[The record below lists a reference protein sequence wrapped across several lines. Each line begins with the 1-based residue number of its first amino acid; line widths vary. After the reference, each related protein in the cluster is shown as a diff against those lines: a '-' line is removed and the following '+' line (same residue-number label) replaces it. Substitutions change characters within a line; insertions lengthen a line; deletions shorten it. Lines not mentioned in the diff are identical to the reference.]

1 MAIMIGKQHLTRI
14 IFSPVVLGIKP
25 PNSGK
30 LCGLLRTIAGH
41 SNWVLAV
48 ALNSTY
54 LLASGSW
61 DKSVKIWNKH
71 SGDLLRTL
79 IGHQGEVISVA
90 FASNNIL
97 ASGSGDTPSFFGTRT
112 LVVCWEPSKAMAI
125 QFGKLPLTLV
135 ICSPVVLGI
144 KPQTLGHM
152 IFVCYYY

>member
-112 LVVCWEPSKAMAI
+112 LGVC
-125 QFGKLPLTLV
+125 
-135 ICSPVVLGI
+135 
-144 KPQTLGHM
+144 
-152 IFVCYYY
+152 